1 MMQGESGCK
10 KAGRRPKPSSGR
22 FRRASPA
29 GPGGPGGR
37 GGGGGPHPG
46 AFGWGATGTGGFLFT
61 FNGGGGG
68 KAAKRSAF
76 PGKSLRHKPRRVA
89 LDECLVEIDGKG
101 QLINADVFIFP
112 VHRGILLPVDINGGK
127 TVGIGYCPKR
137 CGYRY
142 IYSGF
147 RWKPC
152 CCGAP
157 LESEQWL

>member
-1 MMQGESGCK
+1 MMQGESGRK
-10 KAGRRPKPSSGR
+10 KAGSFSRSMG
-22 FRRASPA
+22 A
-29 GPGGPGGR
+29 GAEVLQKGQ
-37 GGGGGPHPG
+37 
-46 AFGWGATGTGGFLFT
+46 
-61 FNGGGGG
+61 
-68 KAAKRSAF
+68 RS

-89 LDECLVEIDGKG
+89 LDERLVEIDGKG

-157 LESEQWL
+157 LESE

>member
-10 KAGRRPKPSSGR
+10 KAGRRPNRPPDG
-22 FRRASPA
+22 F
-29 GPGGPGGR
+29 GGR
-37 GGGGGPHPG
+37 SPPAPAEPG
-46 AFGWGATGTGGFLFT
+46 RPAARIRGHLQ
-61 FNGGGGG
+61 GG
-68 KAAKRSAF
+68 KGQRRVPFRVQWGQGAEKLQKGQRS

-152 CCGAP
+152 CCGAT
-157 LESEQWL
+157 LEPE